1 MRSSQWKYWFPVGCF
16 PVSLVLVIVMIMKGP
31 VVRTGPMP
39 TTIQIGGHEYEFP
52 PEMIE
57 QLISGGPTPMA
68 RLKFRWEDLGLD
80 PPMRRENRRVMVS
93 IYKDDSFLT
102 GKKYFEKKKSTEERR
117 VGKEGVSTCRS
128 RWERYH

>member
-93 IYKDDSFLT
+93 IYKRSEEPTSELQSLMRNSYAVFCL
-102 GKKYFEKKKSTEERR
+102 KK
-117 VGKEGVSTCRS
+117 
-128 RWERYH
+128 